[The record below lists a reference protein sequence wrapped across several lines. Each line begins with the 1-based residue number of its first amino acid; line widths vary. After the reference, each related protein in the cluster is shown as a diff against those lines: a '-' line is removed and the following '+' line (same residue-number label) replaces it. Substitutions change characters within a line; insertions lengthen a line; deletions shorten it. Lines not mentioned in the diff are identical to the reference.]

1 MSCLFGVLV
10 CIKKI
15 GQNGYKVEPKLF
27 VTGQNYRMFGFINV
41 FGNPSVKKDN
51 SKFYEEQ
58 KTNAT

>member
-1 MSCLFGVLV
+1 MLV